1 MENNH
6 LQAINIALK
15 GNWKEAIILNE
26 EILKQN
32 KDDLDTLCR
41 LAYAYAQNG
50 ETQKAKKIYRKVL
63 ALDQYNTVALKNLNK
78 LNSLKGSLKNK
89 INSRYGKLTP
99 ELFIEEPGKTKIVQ
113 LKNIAPSSIIS
124 KLNIG
129 ECVLLYPKKHSIE
142 VRTEDKTYIGALP
155 DDIAFRLLRF
165 ISAGNKYA
173 VCIKNFQKNSLS
185 IFVREIMR
193 GKKFKKQPSFISTSV
208 RDYTA
213 SMTKEMKKIVE
224 TSDNN
229 ASETNQTEEE

>member
-1 MENNH
+1 MQNDH
-6 LQAINIALK
+6 LQAITAALK
-15 GNWKEAIILNE
+15 GNWKEAATLNE

-41 LAYAYAQNG
+41 LAYAYAQTG

-63 ALDQYNTVALKNLNK
+63 TLDQYNTVALKNLNK
-78 LNSLKGSLKNK
+78 INSLKGSVKNK
-89 INSRYGKLTP
+89 NNCTHGKFTP
-99 ELFIEEPGKTKIVQ
+99 ELFIEEPGKTKIIQ
-113 LKNIAPSSIIS
+113 LKNIAPTSILS

-165 ISAGNKYA
+165 LSAGNKYA
-173 VCIKNFQKNSLS
+173 VCIKNIQKNSLS
-185 IFVREIMR
+185 IFIREIMR

-224 TSDNN
+224 TPDSDT
-229 ASETNQTEEE
+229 SKTNQTEEE